1 MPTMSDAQTA
11 QILNE
16 LIQLNKDS
24 AKGFKR
30 AAAELRDVDA
40 PDQADRLEALAEE
53 RAQMVDELQRAVADL
68 GEAPETGGTGPGAL
82 KRGWLNIKAAMTI
95 EHGKTKKVIV
105 DDRLD
110 QEEAVL
116 EAYNDA
122 LENNLPDSIDTLL
135 GDQRTAINEHRE
147 RLASIETTD

>member
-16 LIQLNKDS
+16 LIQFNKDS

-30 AAAELRDVDA
+30 AAAELRNVDA
-40 PDQADRLEALAEE
+40 AQQAGRLETLAKD
-53 RAQMVDELQRAVADL
+53 RAQMVDDLQRAVADL
-68 GEAPETGGTGPGAL
+68 GEAPETGGSGPGTL

-105 DDRLD
+105 DDRLE

-122 LENNLPDSIDTLL
+122 LENDLPDSIDTLL
-135 GDQRTAINEHRE
+135 GNQRVAINEQRE
-147 RLASIETTD
+147 RLASIEITD